1 VIQDV
6 SPQDRPWSVLV
17 PITVFYPEVEAFYA
31 ETPDLRLEFAL
42 APEERIYGGGDLGPA
57 EQRRRA
63 TEAIHR
69 RIGEVDVVGAIAGPP
84 FITADLMDRAPKL
97 RAIYIA
103 AAGHDSIDV
112 AAATERGIVVVNS
125 AGNNVIPVS
134 EHVMGLM
141 LALVRKIA
149 LADRI
154 SRRERRGLHLSEIGP
169 FPGMLRGRTL
179 GLVGLGRIGSEV
191 ARMAGQGF
199 RMRVVAYDPYAE
211 PERARA
217 LDVRLLDSLEELLES
232 SDIVSIHL
240 PLTEATW
247 HAIGAEQLARMKPG
261 AFLINTSRGPTIDT
275 DALLT
280 ALAESRLAGAGLD
293 VTDPEPLPRDHP
305 LLMRDDVVLTP
316 HAGGGAAEAVLESN
330 LMVARSLRAI
340 RRRTMPEPC
349 VNPEVW
355 PAFLERYDRLLAEE
369 VAGQAEVTR
378 PPAVEGD
385 ASE

>member
-1 VIQDV
+1 MIPDV
-6 SPQDRPWSVLV
+6 SPKDRPWSVLV

-31 ETPDLRLEFAL
+31 GTPDLRLEFAL
-42 APEERIYGGGDLGPA
+42 PPEERIYGGGDLGPA

-63 TEAIHR
+63 TEAIRR

-84 FITADLMDRAPKL
+84 FITAELMDRAPKL

-112 AAATERGIVVVNS
+112 AAATQRGIVVVNS
-125 AGNNVIPVS
+125 AGNNVVPVS
-134 EHVMGLM
+134 EHALGLM

-149 LADRI
+149 VADRLA
-154 SRRERRGLHLSEIGP
+154 RREGRGLHLSEIGP

-191 ARMAGQGF
+191 ARMAAGGF
-199 RMRVVAYDPYAE
+199 LMQIVAYDPYAE

-217 LDVRLLDSLEELLES
+217 LGVRLLDSLEELLES

-247 HAIGAEQLARMKPG
+247 HAIGAAQLARMKPG

-275 DALLT
+275 DALLA
-280 ALAESRLAGAGLD
+280 ALAEGRLAGAGLD
-293 VTDPEPLPRDHP
+293 VTDPEPLPRGHP
-305 LLMRDDVVLTP
+305 LLMREDVVLTP

-330 LMVARSLRAI
+330 LMVARSLRAV
-340 RRRTMPEPC
+340 RRRTMPETC
-349 VNPEVW
+349 VNPEAW
-355 PAFLERYDRLLAEE
+355 PAFLRRYDRLLAEE
-369 VAGQAEVTR
+369 LAGRTEAGRT
-378 PPAVEGD
+378 EGRVQ
-385 ASE
+385 

>member
-211 PERARA
+211 AERARA
-217 LDVRLLDSLEELLES
+217 LDVLLLDSLEELLES

-369 VAGQAEVTR
+369 LAGQPEVTR
-378 PPAVEGD
+378 PPAVKGD

>member
-217 LDVRLLDSLEELLES
+217 LDVLLLDSLEELLES

-369 VAGQAEVTR
+369 LAGQPEVTR
-378 PPAVEGD
+378 PPAVKGD